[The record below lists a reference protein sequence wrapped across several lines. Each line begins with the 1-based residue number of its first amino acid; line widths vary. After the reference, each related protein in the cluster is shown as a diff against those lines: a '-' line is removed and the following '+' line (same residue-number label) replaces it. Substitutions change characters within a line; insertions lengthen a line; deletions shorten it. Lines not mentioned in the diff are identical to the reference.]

1 MQNNEYNSPLNSR
14 YSSEKMKYIF
24 SPDKKFRTWRKLWIA
39 LAESEKELG
48 LGITDE
54 QISELKAHA
63 EDIDYDKAAE
73 YERQVRHDVMAHVK
87 AYGDLCPNAKGII
100 HLGATS
106 CYVGDNTDI
115 ILMKEALIQIR
126 ALLIGAI
133 RAVRSF
139 ADKYSDTPTLAYTH
153 FQAAQPTTIGKRAT
167 LWAQDLISDLDLV
180 NYQIDHLKLLG
191 CKGTTGTC
199 ASFLELF
206 SGDIS
211 KIKELEK
218 KIAAKMGFE
227 ECYPVS
233 GQTYSRKVDYNV
245 VSVLCS
251 IAQSAAKFSN
261 DIRLLSH
268 LKEFDEPFESGQ
280 IGSSAMAYKRNPM
293 RSERIASLAR
303 YIIVDSLNPAITA
316 SAQWFER
323 TLDDS
328 ANKRMSVPEAFLAT
342 DAILSLY
349 INIISNGSVY
359 PAIAEKHLREELPFM
374 ATENIMMYCVKK
386 GKDRQEIHELIR
398 ELSVDTA
405 KKIKLGGGDNDLIEK
420 ITADE
425 RFGIS
430 EEEIKSLIN
439 INEFVGIAPQQTK
452 DFIKDFMDPVLEK
465 YSGMEDAKVEIK
477 V

>member
-126 ALLIGAI
+126 ALLVGAI

-180 NYQIDHLKLLG
+180 NYQIDHRYIRQRRR
-191 CKGTTGTC
+191 C
-199 ASFLELF
+199 AGFLRAQCR
-206 SGDIS
+206 
-211 KIKELEK
+211 KIQHGKHYTKAPLRLIE
-218 KIAAKMGFE
+218 
-227 ECYPVS
+227 
-233 GQTYSRKVDYNV
+233 RKVE
-245 VSVLCS
+245 VSLLHKLKNDTYQKCRHVSEYVFRRALYE
-251 IAQSAAKFSN
+251 QDSN
-261 DIRLLSH
+261 HNL
-268 LKEFDEPFESGQ
+268 EQG
-280 IGSSAMAYKRNPM
+280 
-293 RSERIASLAR
+293 
-303 YIIVDSLNPAITA
+303 
-316 SAQWFER
+316 
-323 TLDDS
+323 
-328 ANKRMSVPEAFLAT
+328 
-342 DAILSLY
+342 
-349 INIISNGSVY
+349 VY
-359 PAIAEKHLREELPFM
+359 P
-374 ATENIMMYCVKK
+374 
-386 GKDRQEIHELIR
+386 
-398 ELSVDTA
+398 
-405 KKIKLGGGDNDLIEK
+405 
-420 ITADE
+420 
-425 RFGIS
+425 
-430 EEEIKSLIN
+430 
-439 INEFVGIAPQQTK
+439 
-452 DFIKDFMDPVLEK
+452 
-465 YSGMEDAKVEIK
+465 
-477 V
+477 